1 MGEGKDM
8 EDDQVT
14 GEIPEAAAQEEIIQE
29 DVVQEEAPEQQVP
42 LSALQ
47 AERSERQRMQ
57 EEIKLIKDHMSL
69 IQANQQDQKREPNQ
83 QIDDTSNDDDVLTVG
98 EAKKYLSEM
107 NSSYSSSIQ
116 ELKMVQKHPDYQ
128 DVIMKHLPEVLK
140 ENPSLRR
147 TLEKSNDY
155 ELAYFLAKNSA
166 GYRGNET
173 KKKKSDTA
181 QRIIENSQQVGN
193 LSSMGAST
201 PVQMVKNY
209 KNMSDD
215 DFSDLVNKNMGFA

>member
-1 MGEGKDM
+1 M
-8 EDDQVT
+8 EEEQVT
-14 GEIPEAAAQEEIIQE
+14 GEQPEAAAQE

-57 EEIKLIKDHMSL
+57 EEMKLIKDHMSL
-69 IQANQQDQKREPNQ
+69 MQANQQDQKAALQEPV
-83 QIDDTSNDDDVLTVG
+83 DTLADDDVLTVG

-116 ELKMVQKHPDYQ
+116 ELKMVQKYPDYQ
-128 DVIMKHLPEVLK
+128 DVISKHLPEVLK

-147 TLEKSNDY
+147 SLEKTNDY
-155 ELAYFLAKNSA
+155 ELAYFLAKNSP
-166 GYRGNET
+166 GFKGTET
-173 KKKKSDTA
+173 SKKKSETA
-181 QRIIENSQQVGN
+181 KRIIENSEQAGS

-201 PVQMVKNY
+201 PVQMVKEY
-209 KNMSDD
+209 KRMSDK
-215 DFSDLVNKNMGFA
+215 DFSNLVNKNMGFA